1 MQVHIEKGVIKAQ
14 DLTAMI
20 EELESYGSRG
30 LGARIIAKYAVH
42 AANLLPVPAATCINA
57 KLASC
62 SPTTRA
68 CHVIWVK
75 LPTKSLNCCI
85 NRA

>member
-1 MQVHIEKGVIKAQ
+1 MLQVHIDKGVIKAA

-42 AANLLPVPAATCINA
+42 AAILLPDSISTSISGDTC
-57 KLASC
+57 LPCHSGQ
-62 SPTTRA
+62 TT
-68 CHVIWVK
+68 
-75 LPTKSLNCCI
+75 PPQ
-85 NRA
+85 